1 MSLLAVAALTH
12 QAWITLGVVLFILG
26 MLVFT
31 RIGADVILVAAVT
44 ILVFTRVIDSEQ
56 AFQGMANEG
65 MLTVAVLYVVACGLD
80 ATGATGWV
88 VQHFLGRPR
97 TVTGAIG
104 RLMTPVAVVSG
115 FLNNTPVVAMFMP
128 AVSDWGKKY
137 RLPVSKLMIP
147 LSYAAVLGG
156 CCTLIGTS
164 TNLVV
169 NGLLIKTGQPSLNM
183 FDLTWVGL
191 PVALVGIGF
200 ILATQRW
207 LLPDRRPA
215 ISESDDPR
223 EYTVEMMVDPAGPLV
238 GKTIEEAGLRHLP
251 KMFVAELERQ
261 GQIMPAVSPQT
272 RLAAGDRLVFVGVV
286 DSVIDLRK
294 LRGLIPATNQVFK
307 LRSNVSD
314 RCLIEA
320 VVSERCPIVGQTI
333 RDGRFR
339 TIYNAAVLAVGRSGE
354 RLPGKIGDI
363 VLRPGDTLLVEATA
377 AFAEAQRNSRHFY
390 LVSKIENSTPVRH
403 DRALAALLILLGM
416 VVVAGFEWM
425 SMLEVGMLAAGA
437 MLITRCCTAQ
447 MARRSV
453 DWGVLIAIAASLA
466 VGHAIQVSGLAQVVA
481 ESLIGLAAGNPLV
494 TLAVIYGVCLLL
506 TELVTNNAAAVLVF
520 PIAMQTAGQLDV
532 NYMPFVL
539 AVALSASLGFA
550 TPLGYQTHLMV
561 YGPGG
566 YRFTDF
572 LRIGL
577 PLDVLCWVASVLL
590 IPVFFPF

>member
-1 MSLLAVAALTH
+1 M
-12 QAWITLGVVLFILG
+12 
-26 MLVFT
+26 
-31 RIGADVILVAAVT
+31 
-44 ILVFTRVIDSEQ
+44 
-56 AFQGMANEG
+56 
-65 MLTVAVLYVVACGLD
+65 
-80 ATGATGWV
+80 
-88 VQHFLGRPR
+88 
-97 TVTGAIG
+97 
-104 RLMTPVAVVSG
+104 
-115 FLNNTPVVAMFMP
+115 
-128 AVSDWGKKY
+128 
-137 RLPVSKLMIP
+137 
-147 LSYAAVLGG
+147 
-156 CCTLIGTS
+156 
-164 TNLVV
+164 
-169 NGLLIKTGQPSLNM
+169 
-183 FDLTWVGL
+183 
-191 PVALVGIGF
+191 
-200 ILATQRW
+200 
-207 LLPDRRPA
+207 
-215 ISESDDPR
+215 
-223 EYTVEMMVDPAGPLV
+223 
-238 GKTIEEAGLRHLP
+238 
-251 KMFVAELERQ
+251 
-261 GQIMPAVSPQT
+261 
-272 RLAAGDRLVFVGVV
+272 
-286 DSVIDLRK
+286 
-294 LRGLIPATNQVFK
+294 
-307 LRSNVSD
+307 
-314 RCLIEA
+314 
-320 VVSERCPIVGQTI
+320 
-333 RDGRFR
+333 
-339 TIYNAAVLAVGRSGE
+339 GRSGE